1 MGETSLAGS
10 LLGARVQ
17 FGPIFVASAVRS
29 IMARASVQVV
39 EGAGTVAPKTS
50 PSAPGRFD
58 CQPHEGAMN
67 IVWGTSSRADDISQD
82 PLEDNIGWAT
92 RRDDDHAEWGSSLTS
107 ATF

>member
-82 PLEDNIGWAT
+82 LSKTTSVGRHGAT
-92 RRDDDHAEWGSSLTS
+92 MITPSGDLH
-107 ATF
+107 